1 MEVQVA
7 TLLLITASVAL
18 ASVVIGFAVNLTE
31 QTLNGNTNP
40 EIQRIQGLQD
50 QLLNQTDHLLNQLQ
64 NITINEP
71 YNQTLPQEP

>member
-1 MEVQVA
+1 MQAQVA

-31 QTLNGNTNP
+31 QTVNVNTNP
-40 EIQRIQGLQD
+40 QLQRIQGLQD

-64 NITINEP
+64 NLTSSEP